1 MTLDP
6 VEEQDLFSFEPDR
19 DGLDVFT
26 LRRHEVTRLALH
38 DGCNLVRSAPAKG
51 DPDLEDVVHQ
61 NDPALANPDRNR
73 FHSAP
78 HNLKILFAPLSHWT
92 VISDP
97 FGVVGR
103 PVAVSMKAMRS
114 FVASVA
120 GVLL

>member
-26 LRRHEVTRLALH
+26 
-38 DGCNLVRSAPAKG
+38 LVRSAPAKG

-114 FVASVA
+114 FVAS
-120 GVLL
+120 